1 MEEKKQQP
9 SETGMQGK
17 PVDEKPQPLPA
28 TDVSA
33 TEKKVEQTI
42 SPQGSAPEKIK
53 EPGSLQPET
62 INDKP
67 ETSDMETH
75 AHHLH
80 KAPGHGWKHYL
91 FEFLMLFLA
100 VTLGFFVENLRERMI
115 ESHRENEFAKALYSE
130 LSDDS
135 VVAANKINIRLEK
148 EKDMDYLN
156 HFFKDSSLTSLPRQ
170 FYPAY
175 TTATYLINTYA
186 FEPKDGILS
195 QLRNSGSLRYF
206 KSIALQKLLGELT
219 VYINNMRYRNDQ
231 EYQYFASP
239 VKLFILK
246 YYDFGWLDEL
256 RKEDANINIL
266 DLINNYRQSNRAIE
280 GRILNVS
287 SFNREEACN
296 MILFYKQM
304 LVSTRTLQLNNY
316 IQTNHKILQVLRETY
331 SVEK

>member
-1 MEEKKQQP
+1 MEEKDRP
-9 SETGMQGK
+9 SADAGK
-17 PVDEKPQPLPA
+17 PEIAGEKTSQHFPE
-28 TDVSA
+28 DSD
-33 TEKKVEQTI
+33 
-42 SPQGSAPEKIK
+42 APNK
-53 EPGSLQPET
+53 SQ
-62 INDKP
+62 
-67 ETSDMETH
+67 TSDIVPIAIGTQTTDMEIH

-100 VTLGFFVENLRERMI
+100 VTLGFFVENLREHI
-115 ESHRENEFAKALYSE
+115 SETHREIELAKVLYTE

-135 VVAANKINIRLEK
+135 VVAANKLRIRLEK

-156 HFFKDSSLTSLPRQ
+156 SYFKDSSLTSLPRQ

-206 KSIALQKLLGELT
+206 KSIALQKLLGEIS

-239 VKLFILK
+239 IKLFILK
-246 YYDFGWLDEL
+246 HYDFSWLDQL
-256 RKEDANINIL
+256 RKEDANINVL
-266 DLINNYRQSNRAIE
+266 DLINNYRKGNRTIE
-280 GRILNVS
+280 GRILNVA
-287 SFNREEACN
+287 SFDREEASN

-316 IQTNHKILQVLRETY
+316 IVTNHKILQELRKNY
-331 SVEK
+331 SIKE

>member
-1 MEEKKQQP
+1 MEEKSDPDNYREKNLN
-9 SETGMQGK
+9 SEDLK
-17 PVDEKPQPLPA
+17 EDSSHNHFPEDSHAPQPAIINLSADKAGIQPA
-28 TDVSA
+28 T
-33 TEKKVEQTI
+33 T
-42 SPQGSAPEKIK
+42 
-53 EPGSLQPET
+53 
-62 INDKP
+62 
-67 ETSDMETH
+67 DMDTH

-80 KAPGHGWKHYL
+80 KAPGKKFWHYF
-91 FEFLMLFLA
+91 FEFFMLFLA

-115 ESHRENEFAKALYSE
+115 ENHRENEFSKALYSE

-135 VVAANKINIRLEK
+135 VVAANKIKIRLDK

-156 HFFKDSSLTSLPRQ
+156 HFFKDSLLTSLPRQ

-175 TTATYLINTYA
+175 TTSTYLINTYA

-256 RKEDANINIL
+256 RKEDANINVL
-266 DLINNYRQSNRAIE
+266 DLVNNYRQSNRTIE
-280 GRILNVS
+280 SRILNVS

-331 SVEK
+331 PVGK